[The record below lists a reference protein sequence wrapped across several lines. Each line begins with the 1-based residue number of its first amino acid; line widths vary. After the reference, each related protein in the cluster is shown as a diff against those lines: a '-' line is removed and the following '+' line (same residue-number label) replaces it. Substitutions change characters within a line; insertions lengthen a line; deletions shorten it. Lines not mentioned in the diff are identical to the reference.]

1 MNSANID
8 LVLPFSFTRRNLSEI
23 VRKMSTIKS
32 NVIMIKDGRSAQMKS
47 ILGLVSLCCN
57 QGDEVEIVCMSR
69 DGSAESDLKLVV
81 QILKESEL

>member
-69 DGSAESDLKLVV
+69 DGSAESDLKSVV